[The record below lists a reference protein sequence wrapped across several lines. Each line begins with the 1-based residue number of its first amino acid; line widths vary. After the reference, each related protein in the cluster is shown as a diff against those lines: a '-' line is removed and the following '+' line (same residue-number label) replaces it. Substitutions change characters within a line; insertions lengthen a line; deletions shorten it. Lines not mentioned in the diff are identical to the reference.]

1 MDRQG
6 CISDGDGDRAG
17 VLARAIAAAALAFIG
32 GVALQLQQP
41 ALWAPS
47 AYGAAL
53 VVALAGVLISVMM
66 LARMRRMRASSWPAQ
81 LAWLAVLC
89 LAWRRWR
96 RRPPAGV
103 PR

>member
-6 CISDGDGDRAG
+6 CISDGDGDGDGDRAG

-53 VVALAGVLISVMM
+53 VG
-66 LARMRRMRASSWPAQ
+66 
-81 LAWLAVLC
+81 
-89 LAWRRWR
+89 RWQ
-96 RRPPAGV
+96 GC
-103 PR
+103 